1 MIAPS
6 TQHSKTGADSLGQRI
21 KPLGRAQKG
30 VRKQHQ
36 DATYHSIPDTAL
48 CHQVSLA
55 EVAEETS

>member
-6 TQHSKTGADSLGQRI
+6 TQHSTGADNLGQRI
-21 KPLGRAQKG
+21 QRLGRAQKG

-36 DATYHSIPDTAL
+36 GATYHSMPDTAL

-55 EVAEETS
+55 EVAQETS